1 MSGSFTGAMRPPVE
15 PASLP
20 GPIDAQ
26 IPAGQGTL
34 APARS
39 WLRAYSAQVAAL
51 LWKDLVVELRTRDV
65 LTSMLVFGL
74 LSLTVFTFAFDLRTE
89 GILLATPG
97 ILWVSVLFS
106 GMLGLGRS
114 YSHERERG
122 SMEGLLLCP
131 MDRSA
136 IFVAKFLTNLF
147 LLLAVEVVLV
157 PVFAAFFDVAVFSG
171 GVVAIILLGTVGF
184 AAVGTVFGAMAAN
197 TRAREVMLPVL
208 MLPILVPLLIAA
220 VKATGLLMD
229 GGPWSSVWTWA
240 NLLIGF
246 DVVYL
251 VVSFV
256 VFEFVVED
264 WG

>member
-74 LSLTVFTFAFDLRTE
+74 LSLTVFTFAFDLRME

-97 ILWVSVLFS
+97 ILWVSVLCS
-106 GMLGLGRS
+106 PG
-114 YSHERERG
+114 
-122 SMEGLLLCP
+122 C
-131 MDRSA
+131 
-136 IFVAKFLTNLF
+136 
-147 LLLAVEVVLV
+147 LA
-157 PVFAAFFDVAVFSG
+157 SG
-171 GVVAIILLGTVGF
+171 GPTATSGS
-184 AAVGTVFGAMAAN
+184 AAQWRGCCYAPWTG
-197 TRAREVMLPVL
+197 
-208 MLPILVPLLIAA
+208 VP
-220 VKATGLLMD
+220 
-229 GGPWSSVWTWA
+229 SSSR
-240 NLLIGF
+240 N
-246 DVVYL
+246 
-251 VVSFV
+251 S
-256 VFEFVVED
+256 
-264 WG
+264 